1 MGACTTVTYSTLSDM
16 LNQNNMHLL
25 SELYSSKHPASTQD
39 ALTTLIYNETGLELP
54 KLRNLTE
61 ADIDTLNRFETTY
74 FATIMDML
82 ENDIV
87 AARGMKNTNK
97 VQKELDAR
105 YVFWLSAFI
114 LGVGFLYIFSI
125 TWLPIPETNLR
136 IADTI
141 TGVFIGSIIV
151 TIINYFYNKDRSIP
165 NDNTSPV
172 SVDKSTQSST
182 YTKQPYTVEEE
193 IDDEDTSNYKEE

>member
-1 MGACTTVTYSTLSDM
+1 MGARSTVTYSTLSDM

-25 SELYSSKHPASTQD
+25 SELYSSRHPASTQD
-39 ALTTLIYNETGLELP
+39 ALTTMIYTETGIELP
-54 KLRNLTE
+54 KVRNLTE
-61 ADIDTLNRFETTY
+61 EDVAALNRFETTY

-87 AARGMKNTNK
+87 ASRGLKYANK

-151 TIINYFYNKDRSIP
+151 TIINYFYNKDRSMS
-165 NDNTSPV
+165 NDNTQQV

-193 IDDEDTSNYKEE
+193 TEDDPTVCKEE